1 MHGSVSIRA
10 KLHIVDEHKCHP
22 TLRPQSLCIVCPA
35 CHPFVRQG
43 YELQEPPGK
52 LCPYNF
58 GSVFTVEI
66 GGICICGVTRPIRPQ
81 CLFILRTKWH
91 VCSALLTDLINSAQT
106 ARPLFSQDFIARE
119 HKRAKM
125 QSTANYTLQI
135 ETRILQFGIRILSGN
150 VQIRRH
156 SGNPMRNAIRTEHF
170 IRFNYRIQVFRLP
183 QQC

>member
-1 MHGSVSIRA
+1 MYQIGALGQPANHEHASNGVNSKRHSISSSTKQHRRAMHGSVSIRA

-125 QSTANYTLQI
+125 QSTAN
-135 ETRILQFGIRILSGN
+135 
-150 VQIRRH
+150 
-156 SGNPMRNAIRTEHF
+156 
-170 IRFNYRIQVFRLP
+170 
-183 QQC
+183 